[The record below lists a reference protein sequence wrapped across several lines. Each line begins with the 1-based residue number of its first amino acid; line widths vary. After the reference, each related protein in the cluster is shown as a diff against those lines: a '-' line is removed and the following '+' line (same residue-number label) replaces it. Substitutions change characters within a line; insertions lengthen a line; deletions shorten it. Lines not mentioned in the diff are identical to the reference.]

1 MVIEDDR
8 DAGPEEVHSDAS
20 SGSAFTLV
28 GSSYGPSVA
37 AAEVPEDA
45 LPAEEASAAQQL
57 RALIDRLSS
66 LVRQAA
72 RGAARP
78 EPTAETLQC
87 GDVSVNLLSR
97 SVRCAGQVLNL
108 TQREFDLLCALL
120 RRRGAIATRREL
132 LREVWGPDVVVGRRV
147 IDVHVARLRR
157 KLEDDPARPRRIVT
171 VLAVGYRFVPQGEAA
186 ESGSGG
192 RPAAP

>member
-8 DAGPEEVHSDAS
+8 DAGSEELRSDPSAP
-20 SGSAFTLV
+20 AFTLV
-28 GSSYGPSVA
+28 GSSYGPSVT

-45 LPAEEASAAQQL
+45 VPADQASAAQQL
-57 RALIDRLSS
+57 HALIDRLSS

-78 EPTAETLQC
+78 AAAETLQY
-87 GDVSVNLLSR
+87 GDLSVNLLAR
-97 SVRCAGQVLNL
+97 SVRRAGETVNV

-132 LREVWGPDVVVGRRV
+132 LREVWGPDVSVGRRV

-157 KLEDDPARPRRIVT
+157 KLEDDPAHPRRIVT
-171 VLAVGYRFVPQGEAA
+171 VLSLGYRLVPQGEVA
-186 ESGSGG
+186 ESGGGG
-192 RPAAP
+192 RPDGP

>member
-8 DAGPEEVHSDAS
+8 DAGLEELRSES
-20 SGSAFTLV
+20 SSAPSFTLV
-28 GSSYGPSVA
+28 GSAEGPSVGA
-37 AAEVPEDA
+37 AAIPDDG
-45 LPAEEASAAQQL
+45 LPAEQASAAQQL

-120 RRRGAIATRREL
+120 RRRGAIATRHEL
-132 LREVWGPDVVVGRRV
+132 LRDVWGPDVAVGRRV

-192 RPAAP
+192 RPDAP